1 MNSEDVIMRVNH
13 GIETKIN
20 LEKTVTQWEFIEMYI
35 FYSSNITVFLN
46 FDVFHKSSK
55 IMKKEHNFGIT
66 KMKHEKIVEI

>member
-1 MNSEDVIMRVNH
+1 
-13 GIETKIN
+13 
-20 LEKTVTQWEFIEMYI
+20 MYI

-55 IMKKEHNFGIT
+55 IMKKEHNFGII